1 MSSKQLVLHV
11 GLHKTATSSFQVTC
25 GKNQQ
30 ALLDQGICYPRFTV
44 GDRQTFNHGIPIFIM
59 FCDQPEN
66 YNVCIKWGLSNQI
79 EEVIRQCGEQLGAVL
94 NQHESVLLSGED
106 ISLLS
111 GAALRKLRDYF
122 IEKDYAVRVL
132 CSVRKPYSFTCSEVQ
147 QKIRGGRLRKIKR
160 IRVPRKSSRIKVL
173 QDTFESIEFASFEKD
188 LEYPG
193 GPVAALLDRAQVQ
206 REQIEIHMVNEGLG
220 NATTRLYAAINSEY
234 PVILNGKLNPDGREP
249 EARNFDD
256 SKFLLT
262 RHEIAQV
269 RDVLDI
275 ENARFQRLLGDEFT
289 DRDYPCSE
297 GFTIDLETAT
307 RMLTETTEK
316 PHVRK
321 LVKAFLLEH
330 KDSSWSEEDLVS
342 ASIEADRKI
351 EQSNMLA
358 DEAKVE
364 HATPGSP
371 ASTLD
376 KLWRALRTIRKGN
389 K

>member
-1 MSSKQLVLHV
+1 M
-11 GLHKTATSSFQVTC
+11 
-25 GKNQQ
+25 
-30 ALLDQGICYPRFTV
+30 
-44 GDRQTFNHGIPIFIM
+44 
-59 FCDQPEN
+59 
-66 YNVCIKWGLSNQI
+66 
-79 EEVIRQCGEQLGAVL
+79 
-94 NQHESVLLSGED
+94 
-106 ISLLS
+106 
-111 GAALRKLRDYF
+111 
-122 IEKDYAVRVL
+122 
-132 CSVRKPYSFTCSEVQ
+132 
-147 QKIRGGRLRKIKR
+147 
-160 IRVPRKSSRIKVL
+160 
-173 QDTFESIEFASFEKD
+173 
-188 LEYPG
+188 
-193 GPVAALLDRAQVQ
+193 
-206 REQIEIHMVNEGLG
+206 
-220 NATTRLYAAINSEY
+220 
-234 PVILNGKLNPDGREP
+234 
-249 EARNFDD
+249 
-256 SKFLLT
+256 
-262 RHEIAQV
+262 
-269 RDVLDI
+269 
-275 ENARFQRLLGDEFT
+275 LGDEFT